1 MRGGVQDSDLAI
13 FVIHVDGNEARRI
26 HMERLLKN
34 HCMAAQF
41 ILDGNIE
48 TLNSDRL
55 DRYFSGTM
63 KAARAETSCAFKHIL
78 ALSSL
83 AQGNSEFGLILED
96 DIEFFPSFDG
106 VFAASLGEARLL
118 GDAALFVSYERYAWS
133 VPKSDRKIGKV
144 LYPAAGNRCM
154 GCYLVNRAAA
164 GSLVAFAA
172 KHKCDA
178 PIDLFIGILGKDAG
192 VSFYWC
198 YPEIAQQMSHSGKMD
213 SLISASR
220 ASLVRRIKSR
230 IKSLLIHFFM
240 IA

>member
-1 MRGGVQDSDLAI
+1 MQDGVQDSDLAI
-13 FVIHVDGNEARRI
+13 YVIHVDGNEARRT

-34 HCMAAQF
+34 HRMAAQF

-48 TLNSDRL
+48 TLNSERL
-55 DRYFSGTM
+55 DRFFSGTM
-63 KAARAETSCAFKHIL
+63 KAARAETSCALKHFL
-78 ALSSL
+78 AMSSL
-83 AQGNSEFGLILED
+83 AKGNREYGLILED
-96 DIEFFPSFDG
+96 DIEFFPTFDR
-106 VFAASLGEARLL
+106 VFADSLGEARLL

-133 VPKSDRKIGKV
+133 VPKSDRKIERV
-144 LYPAAGNRCM
+144 LYPATGNRCM

-164 GSLVAFAA
+164 GSLVAFAVE
-172 KHKCDA
+172 HKCDA
-178 PIDLFIGILGKDAG
+178 PIDHFIGIRGKEAG

-198 YPEIAQQMSHSGKMD
+198 FPEIAQQMSHSGKMD

-230 IKSLLIHFFM
+230 VKRLLNHFII